1 MSIRPT
7 QQATYAQVQRSLT
20 ANFSLLV
27 RSQEQI
33 SSGKRIVRASDDPIG
48 TSQALA
54 FRRQISAAERHK
66 TSVEGAQRMLDTASS
81 LLQDAGGTLAE
92 SRSILIQAMNG
103 TQSDDDRRLLADSI
117 ELIRD
122 RLLEIGNARSGN
134 RYLFAG
140 TATDTAPF
148 AATASGTSS
157 RVGYLGNDEEQQ
169 VLVGLDSRLTS
180 TLPGDEIFASQQR
193 TGVDFGR
200 LTGLAAGSTA
210 NQGTGFVYVTV
221 RHDGTTASGLSGG
234 VTLANSAQDTVV
246 GNHTL
251 VVDGAARTVTLDT
264 GEPVAIPTNAST
276 LRVIDERGAELN
288 LDFSA
293 WDGSSFTASVDGTAS
308 VSLDGTNFTPVT
320 LTEPDLQL
328 RDPAS
333 GSVLHVDT
341 RALHRS
347 GVELVTFSG
356 TVNVF
361 DTLQGIVDDLR
372 NIHDLSPR
380 EQRERLDMWLVELD
394 RNHENIQIATGELGS
409 LSQRASGLSESY
421 ADEQVQLKSLL
432 SGVEDVDFTQAV
444 TDMTRA
450 EQTLQLAQ
458 SSSSRLLQNS
468 LLNFL
473 R

>member
-7 QQATYAQVQRSLT
+7 QQATYAQVQRSLSS
-20 ANFSLLV
+20 NFSLLV

-54 FRRQISAAERHK
+54 FRRQIAAAERHK
-66 TSVEGAQRMLDTASS
+66 TSVEGAQRMLDTASG

-92 SRSILIQAMNG
+92 ARSILIQAMNG
-103 TQSDDDRRLLADSI
+103 TQSDDDRRLLADSL

-122 RLLEIGNARSGN
+122 LEIGNARSGN

-148 AATASGTSS
+148 AASTNGTSA
-157 RVGYLGNDEEQQ
+157 RVGYLGNDQEQQ

-193 TGVDFGR
+193 TGVDFGE
-200 LTGLAAGSTA
+200 LTGLAAGTTA

-221 RHDGTTASGLSGG
+221 RHDGTTASGLAGG
-234 VTLANSAQDTVV
+234 VTLGNSALDTVV
-246 GNHTL
+246 GNHTFT
-251 VVDGAARTVTLDT
+251 VDGAARTVTLGA
-264 GEPVAIPTNAST
+264 GEPVAIPTNATT
-276 LRVIDERGAELN
+276 LAVTDERGAVLQ
-288 LDFSA
+288 LDFSG
-293 WDGSSFTASVDGTAS
+293 WDGSSFSASVAGAAS

-333 GSVLHVDT
+333 GTVLHVDS
-341 RALHRS
+341 RGLHRA

-361 DTLQGIVDDLR
+361 DTLQGVVDDLR
-372 NIHDLSPR
+372 NIHDLTPR
-380 EQRERLDMWLVELD
+380 EQRDRLDMWLVELD

-409 LSQRASGLSESY
+409 LSQRASGLSDSY
-421 ADEQVQLKSLL
+421 SDEETQLKSLL

-458 SSSSRLLQNS
+458 ASSSRLLQRS
-468 LLNFL
+468 LLDFL